1 MSRFKLSEG
10 FCKATV
16 YPQELRGM
24 IPQQCGNK
32 AKVEGFC
39 SIHHPAAV
47 KKRQLEKDE
56 REQKRW
62 GASPFQQ
69 LLKKSREVGALKETI
84 RQQDKIIEKL
94 RKEIEELKS

>member
-1 MSRFKLSEG
+1 MREKKLRPGYCIAAVKSAG
-10 FCKATV
+10 MVFV
-16 YPQELRGM
+16 YH
-24 IPQQCGNK
+24 QCRNK
-32 AKVEGFC
+32 AKIDGFC
-39 SIHHPAAV
+39 SIHHPDAV

-62 GASPFQQ
+62 EASPFQQ

-94 RKEIEELKS
+94 RKEIEGLKS